1 MITPDG
7 VRWHADGFS
16 AGTLPRSFTQRMNRK
31 FALLTALVAG
41 LLPAAALAQISP
53 AVPQP
58 ATPAPQAAPAA
69 SAAQPAPAA
78 PAALPPPEAFPAKI
92 ALIAFEQAV
101 ISTNE
106 GQQIVAEIQK
116 KYEPRKAEIDQL
128 GQEIDTLRK
137 QVDATPSTLTA
148 AEREA
153 KLKTID
159 AKQKLY
165 QSHVDD
171 ASSAYQADLQ
181 DAYGKIAGKVN
192 TVMQTYAKLNGFTIV
207 LDVSNQQSQ
216 VMWATQSPNSDITEA
231 VIAAYNASTPGITA
245 PPPAAPAPASATR
258 PKPSTGT
265 TPHTTTTPAKP
276 PAKQ

>member
-1 MITPDG
+1 
-7 VRWHADGFS
+7 
-16 AGTLPRSFTQRMNRK
+16 MNRK
-31 FALLTALVAG
+31 FAILTALVAG
-41 LLPAAALAQISP
+41 LLPAVAFAQVSP

-58 ATPAPQAAPAA
+58 AAPAPQ
-69 SAAQPAPAA
+69 STPAA
-78 PAALPPPEAFPAKI
+78 PAEAPALPPPEAFPAKI

-101 ISTNE
+101 INTNE

-116 KYEPRKAEIDQL
+116 KYEPRKAEIDSL

-148 AEREA
+148 EEHAA

-159 AKQKLY
+159 SKQKLY

-171 ASSAYQADLQ
+171 ASSAYQSDLQ

-192 TVMQTYAKLNGFTIV
+192 SVMQTYAKSNGYTIV

-231 VIAAYNASTPGITA
+231 VIAAYNASTPGITP
-245 PPPAAPAPASATR
+245 PPPAAPAPAGATR
-258 PKPSTGT
+258 PKPSPST
-265 TPHTTTTPAKP
+265 TPHTSTPAKP